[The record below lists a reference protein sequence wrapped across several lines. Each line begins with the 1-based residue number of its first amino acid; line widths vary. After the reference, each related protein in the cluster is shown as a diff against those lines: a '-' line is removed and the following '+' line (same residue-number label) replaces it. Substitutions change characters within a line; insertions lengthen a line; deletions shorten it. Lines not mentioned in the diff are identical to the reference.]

1 MKKYLNATTFYT
13 LIALIMGVFY
23 REFTKFNHFEMH
35 TSLAVVH
42 SHYLILGTFFFLI
55 LVILEKQF
63 DLSQYVSDRLVKLY
77 HVGLNLTCLMM
88 VVRGVVQVLNLE
100 LSRAFDAS
108 LAGVA
113 GIGHIVL
120 SLALI
125 LLLVRIRK
133 AIINPK
139 EV

>member
-63 DLSQYVSDRLVKLY
+63 NLSQYVSDRLVKLY

-88 VVRGVVQVLNLE
+88 VVRGVIQVLNLE

>member
-63 DLSQYVSDRLVKLY
+63 NLSQYVSDRLVKLY